1 MRPCLRRQTKA
12 VASLKPLGA
21 NKMAQAWKGAC
32 HLSLVT
38 WVQSPWVD
46 FLALPICHQVL
57 TDEETFT
64 RAKQVSPEHQ
74 NQQGGRVV
82 LHLGVDRKV
91 GCWLLWF
98 TLNANT
104 ATTAAR
110 CWFKFLWEH
119 QEEGR
124 YCDIYCEHQPS
135 RVPCFSMGS
144 QQWATISPHC
154 DLSLFRRAL
163 VFPSC

>member
-12 VASLKPLGA
+12 VASLQPLGA
-21 NKMAQAWKGAC
+21 NEMTQAWKGAC

-82 LHLGVDRKV
+82 LHLGVGRKV

-104 ATTAAR
+104 ATIAAR

-119 QEEGR
+119 QVEGM
-124 YCDIYCEHQPS
+124 YFVTSTVSTNFLGSPAS
-135 RVPCFSMGS
+135 PRVPNSEPRSAHTVISHCFEG
-144 QQWATISPHC
+144 H
-154 DLSLFRRAL
+154 
-163 VFPSC
+163 